1 MVATVSDF
9 LKWDILDQIYAD
21 YLNVNLDS
29 GEDSDRF
36 YIAIGRTEE
45 WDSDAT
51 PPIPNSS
58 RGETLSFQESI
69 QSMKLVPNV
78 TYVVPRYN
86 WTAGQVYEAWDNYY
100 GSNTTVAPF
109 GDIQYPYYVLTD
121 ENNVFI
127 CLQQGRAANGT
138 PKNSLFKPNDISGY
152 PFSVGDDG
160 YVWRYMYTVG
170 TVEARNYLT
179 SGYMPV
185 ERVLDSEEG
194 GVPYDELS
202 TTRQK
207 QLDIQKQAVPGEL
220 LGIAIDSAG
229 QGYTSRPDIEIVG
242 IPIYGT
248 QIVEAKAYAN
258 ITPGG
263 LISEIVM
270 KDEPADELYSFGQN
284 YHHASIRVSGGGGAG
299 ALLRAITSQN
309 PGMGADP
316 RRDLN
321 SSGLMF
327 QTTLT
332 GVEGGDFNV
341 ENDFRQIGLI
351 QNPLRDSAQ
360 YSNFPAT
367 GRDSAVSDTTVQAYK
382 QLWVTAGLNADNITG
397 DQTVTGG
404 TSGAQSLINY
414 YDDVE
419 GILYVHQNKRTGFK
433 AYDSAEQITV
443 SEGGGTCGIRENA
456 FGPNLRP
463 AEVNNFSGKVIYIDN
478 RAPIDRDD
486 EQTED
491 IKIVIDL

>member
-1 MVATVSDF
+1 MSATVSDF
-9 LKWDILDQIYAD
+9 FKWDILDRIYAD
-21 YLNVNLDS
+21 YLNLDLDS
-29 GEDSDRF
+29 DEDSDRF
-36 YIAIGRTEE
+36 YMAIGRTEE
-45 WDSDAT
+45 WDSDAQ

-58 RGETLSFQESI
+58 RGETLRFQESI
-69 QSMKLVPNV
+69 QSMKLIPNV
-78 TYVVPRYN
+78 TYVVPRHN
-86 WTAGQVYEAWDNYY
+86 WTAGQVYEAWDNNY
-100 GSNTTVAPF
+100 GSNTQIAPF

-121 ENNVFI
+121 ENNVFV

-185 ERVLDSEEG
+185 ERVLDSTEG
-194 GVPYDELS
+194 GPPYDELS

-207 QLDIQKQAVPGEL
+207 QLEIQKQAVPGEL

-229 QGYTSRPDIEIVG
+229 VGYTSRPQISIVG

-248 QIVEAKAYAN
+248 QIVEARAYAN

-263 LISEIVM
+263 LIGEIIM
-270 KDEPADELYSFGQN
+270 KNDSSDEEYSFGAN
-284 YHHASIRVSGGGGAG
+284 YHHASIRVSGGGGSG
-299 ALLRAITSQN
+299 AVLRAITSQN

-341 ENDFRQIGLI
+341 ENDFRQIGLV

-360 YSNFPAT
+360 YGDFPMT
-367 GRDSAVSDTTVQAYK
+367 GRDSALSAPTAQAYK
-382 QLWVTAGLNADNITG
+382 QLWVTSGLNADNITG
-397 DQTVTGG
+397 DQIVTG
-404 TSGAQSLINY
+404 TTTGAQSIINY
-414 YDDVE
+414 FDDQE
-419 GILYVHQNKRTGFK
+419 NILYVHQNSRTGFL
-433 AYDSAEQITV
+433 AYDSAEQVTV
-443 SEGGGTCGIRENA
+443 SEGGGTASIRENP

-478 RAPIDRDD
+478 RSPIERDD

>member
-100 GSNTTVAPF
+100 GSNTTIAPF

-229 QGYTSRPDIEIVG
+229 QGFTSRPEIEIVG

-258 ITPGG
+258 ITTGG
-263 LISEIVM
+263 LLSEIVM
-270 KDEPADELYSFGQN
+270 KDEPADEFYSFGQN
-284 YHHASIRVSGGGGAG
+284 YHHASIRVTGGGGSG
-299 ALLRAITSQN
+299 AVLRAITSQN

-367 GRDSAVSDTTVQAYK
+367 GRDSAISDTTVQAYK
-382 QLWVTAGLNADNITG
+382 QLWVTTGLNADNITG
-397 DQTVTGG
+397 DQTVTGQ
-404 TSGAQSLINY
+404 TSGAQSIINY

-419 GILYVHQNKRTGFK
+419 RILYVHQNKYTGFK
-433 AYDSAEQITV
+433 AYDSAEQVTV
-443 SEGGGTCGIRENA
+443 SEGGGTAGVRENA

>member
-1 MVATVSDF
+1 MSATVSDF
-9 LKWDILDQIYAD
+9 FKWDILDRIYAD
-21 YLNVNLDS
+21 YLNLDLDS
-29 GEDSDRF
+29 DEDSDRF
-36 YIAIGRTEE
+36 YMAIGRTEE
-45 WDSDAT
+45 WDSDAQ

-58 RGETLSFQESI
+58 RGETLRFQESI

-86 WTAGQVYEAWDNYY
+86 WTAGQVYEAWDNNY
-100 GSNTTVAPF
+100 GSNTVIAPF

-121 ENNVFI
+121 ENNVFV

-160 YVWRYMYTVG
+160 YVWRYMYTIG

-185 ERVLDSEEG
+185 EKVLDSTEG
-194 GVPYDELS
+194 GPPYDELS

-207 QLDIQKQAVPGEL
+207 QLEIQKQAIPGEL

-229 QGYTSRPDIEIVG
+229 VGYTSRPQIEIVG

-248 QIVEAKAYAN
+248 QIVEAQAYAN

-263 LISEIVM
+263 LIGEIIM
-270 KDEPADELYSFGQN
+270 KNDSSDELYSFGAN
-284 YHHASIRVSGGGGAG
+284 YHHASVRVTGGGGSG
-299 ALLRAITSQN
+299 AVLRAITSQN

-360 YSNFPAT
+360 FGSFPAT
-367 GRDSAVSDTTVQAYK
+367 GRDSALSAPTAQAYK
-382 QLWVTAGLNADNITG
+382 QLWVTSGLNADNITG
-397 DQTVTGG
+397 DQIVTGG
-404 TSGAQSLINY
+404 TTGAQSIINY
-414 YDDVE
+414 FDDE
-419 GILYVHQNKRTGFK
+419 NNILYVHQNARTGFL
-433 AYDSAEQITV
+433 AYDSAEQVTV
-443 SEGGGTCGIRENA
+443 SEGGGTASIRENA

-478 RAPIDRDD
+478 RSPIDRDD